1 MDGDTGVKDADIR
14 AENESL
20 KLEIERL
27 HRELAQTSHEKI
39 QSAQYG
45 LVLLDEKQALQQRC
59 DDLEAIYDT
68 TKHELDIL
76 KEALAKVQTSQKV
89 STTTGIEQ
97 EESLLQETATKEA
110 SLTSSLQ
117 ELEKE
122 LKQVRQELSRVLAEK
137 ERLQNE
143 NFEISK
149 HGDVS
154 DWERKNLRSEL
165 KDMKLREQRLLTD
178 NNELEE
184 ENISLQKQVSSLRS
198 SQVEFEGAKHE
209 VRHLKEEVE
218 SLNAQLEELGSL
230 RRIGEQQLEEALEAL
245 QSEREQKYALRRE
258 LDQRLTAESPV
269 FHLDGL
275 SFAGFRL
282 GNSNQDESNRGE
294 DEDGESGAPVL
305 KQIEADFINQPM
317 PEKVEGSTTCRP
329 STVGDLFSELHLT
342 EIRKLEKQLEQ
353 LESEKGHLSGC
364 LENAQ
369 LELEKFRAE
378 PGSDQRL
385 AVARL
390 LGPIRALI
398 ALHGEDVSAECN
410 ENDMNDVTKLKKLLE
425 KHEQRYRKAIQQIA
439 VLQAELDGLGDAG
452 SGGDSDSVLSSKLR
466 DEIANLKNKVQ
477 DYEQLIAEIKDDL
490 SIVSNAT
497 DATQTRLGST
507 QEELLAVSDDL
518 AQLYHHV
525 CTVNGETPSR
535 VVLDHAKGSRI
546 EDGETMGEDRLFL
559 PAASTEDVPS
569 VEKTPATDGLPIER
583 LRTEL
588 FRTALLRENLID
600 PSQCATLGE
609 TLRDQVRH
617 LRVAVETT
625 MEMGRNRVPTIGD
638 GTGSIEEEELQ
649 EQVIKL
655 KSLLSTKREQ
665 IATLRAVLK
674 ANKRTAEVALT
685 NLKSKYETEKA
696 VVSETLSKQ
705 RHELKSLKEDAATFA
720 SLRAMFAARC
730 EEYVAQL
737 DDLQRQLAAAEDER
751 KTLNSLLRMAIHQK
765 LALTQR
771 LEDMEMDRERS
782 HLRRHTGGTPR
793 RGPVQQGASTN
804 QQQQQRG
811 SPHHTSLPFFGYG
824 SHQRRDY

>member
-1 MDGDTGVKDADIR
+1 MESTVGVKDSDVR
-14 AENESL
+14 AENEAL
-20 KLEIERL
+20 KLELERL

-59 DDLEAIYDT
+59 DEIEAIYDT
-68 TKHELDIL
+68 TKHELEIL

-143 NFEISK
+143 NYEITK

-209 VRHLKEEVE
+209 VRRLKEEVE

-282 GNSNQDESNRGE
+282 GNANQDESNRVE
-294 DEDGESGAPVL
+294 DEDGDSGAPVL
-305 KQIEADFINQPM
+305 KQIEADFINQPLE
-317 PEKVEGSTTCRP
+317 PKGEGAPTCRP

-353 LESEKGHLSGC
+353 LETEKGHLSGC
-364 LENAQ
+364 LEDAQQQ
-369 LELEKFRAE
+369 LEKLRMV
-378 PGSDQRL
+378 PGGDQRL
-385 AVARL
+385 VVARL
-390 LGPIRALI
+390 IGPIRALI
-398 ALHGEDVSAECN
+398 ALHGEEVGTDAG
-410 ENDMNDVTKLKKLLE
+410 ENDVDDVGKLQRLLDQ
-425 KHEQRYRKAIQQIA
+425 HEQRHKQALQQIA
-439 VLQAELDGLGDAG
+439 QLQAELDGLGDSAD
-452 SGGDSDSVLSSKLR
+452 GGEPDSVASSKLR
-466 DEIANLKNKVQ
+466 DEIANLKNKVH
-477 DYEQLIAEIKDDL
+477 DYEQIMAEIKEDL
-490 SIVSNAT
+490 AVVSEFT
-497 DATQTRLGST
+497 DETRTRLGT
-507 QEELLAVSDDL
+507 AQEELLAVSDDL

-535 VVLDHAKGSRI
+535 VVLDHAKGSRPGNGDGDFQAPI
-546 EDGETMGEDRLFL
+546 EDT
-559 PAASTEDVPS
+559 PS
-569 VEKTPATDGLPIER
+569 LEKTPTETSPIEK
-583 LRTEL
+583 LKSEL
-588 FRTALLRENLID
+588 FRQALLRENAVD
-600 PSQCATLGE
+600 PSQCATLSE

-625 MEMGRNRVPTIGD
+625 MEMGRNRAPAIGD
-638 GTGSIEEEELQ
+638 GVAGTAEEEELQ

-685 NLKSKYETEKA
+685 NLKSKYETEKS
-696 VVSETLSKQ
+696 VVSDTMTKL

-782 HLRRHTGGTPR
+782 HLRRHTGTPR
-793 RGPVQQGASTN
+793 RGPAQQSGSAQQQ

-811 SPHHTSLPFFGYG
+811 SPHHSSLPFFGYG
-824 SHQRRDY
+824 GGGHQRRDY

>member
-1 MDGDTGVKDADIR
+1 MKSNSIQRFFISPKSIYLATPLDGTAPDSRDSDVR
-14 AENESL
+14 AENEAL
-20 KLEIERL
+20 KQELERL

-59 DDLEAIYDT
+59 DELEAMYDT
-68 TKHELDIL
+68 TKHEMEIL

-143 NFEISK
+143 NYEIMK

-209 VRHLKEEVE
+209 VRRLKEEVE

-282 GNSNQDESNRGE
+282 GNANPDENNRVE
-294 DEDGESGAPVL
+294 DEDGDSGAPVL

-317 PEKVEGSTTCRP
+317 EQKGEGSTTCRP

-353 LESEKGHLSGC
+353 LETEKGHLSGI
-364 LENAQ
+364 LEDAQQQ
-369 LELEKFRAE
+369 LEKLRSI
-378 PGSDQRL
+378 PGGDQRL
-385 AVARL
+385 VLARL
-390 LGPIRALI
+390 VGPIRALI
-398 ALHGEDVSAECN
+398 ALHGEEGAD
-410 ENDMNDVTKLKKLLE
+410 DVTRLQKLLD
-425 KHEQRYRKAIQQIA
+425 KHEQRYRKALQQIA
-439 VLQAELDGLGDAG
+439 QLQAELDGMTDGVDGEADTVM
-452 SGGDSDSVLSSKLR
+452 SGKLR
-466 DEIANLKNKVQ
+466 DEIANLKNKVH
-477 DYEQLIAEIKDDL
+477 DYEQIMAEIKEDL
-490 SIVSNAT
+490 SVVSEFT
-497 DATQTRLGST
+497 DETRNRLGAA
-507 QEELLAVSDDL
+507 QEELLAVSEDL

-535 VVLDHAKGSRI
+535 VVLDHAKGSRPGEESESPAAI
-546 EDGETMGEDRLFL
+546 EDAPSSEKA
-559 PAASTEDVPS
+559 PADSS
-569 VEKTPATDGLPIER
+569 PIEK
-583 LRTEL
+583 LKTEL
-588 FRTALLRENLID
+588 FRQALLRENAVD
-600 PSQCATLGE
+600 PSQCATLSE

-617 LRVAVETT
+617 LRVAVEAT
-625 MEMGRNRVPTIGD
+625 MEMGSQPR
-638 GTGSIEEEELQ
+638 
-649 EQVIKL
+649 
-655 KSLLSTKREQ
+655 ST
-665 IATLRAVLK
+665 
-674 ANKRTAEVALT
+674 
-685 NLKSKYETEKA
+685 
-696 VVSETLSKQ
+696 
-705 RHELKSLKEDAATFA
+705 HW
-720 SLRAMFAARC
+720 
-730 EEYVAQL
+730 
-737 DDLQRQLAAAEDER
+737 
-751 KTLNSLLRMAIHQK
+751 
-765 LALTQR
+765 
-771 LEDMEMDRERS
+771 
-782 HLRRHTGGTPR
+782 RRHGRHCR
-793 RGPVQQGASTN
+793 RGRAPGAGDQAQVAPVDEA
-804 QQQQQRG
+804 
-811 SPHHTSLPFFGYG
+811 
-824 SHQRRDY
+824 

>member
-1 MDGDTGVKDADIR
+1 MDGDAGAKDADVR

-59 DDLEAIYDT
+59 DDLEAICDT
-68 TKHELDIL
+68 TKHELDIV

-89 STTTGIEQ
+89 TTTTGIEQ

-122 LKQVRQELSRVLAEK
+122 LKQVRQELSRVLAER

-317 PEKVEGSTTCRP
+317 AEKVEGSTTCRP
-329 STVGDLFSELHLT
+329 STVGDLLSELNLT
-342 EIRKLEKQLEQ
+342 EIRKLEKQVEQ

-364 LENAQ
+364 LEDAQ

-398 ALHGEDVSAECN
+398 ALHGDDVGAECN
-410 ENDMNDVTKLKKLLE
+410 ENDTNDATKLKKLLE

-439 VLQAELDGLGDAG
+439 TLQAELDGLGDSGA
-452 SGGDSDSVLSSKLR
+452 GGDSDSVLSSKLR
-466 DEIANLKNKVQ
+466 DEIANLKNKVH
-477 DYEQLIAEIKDDL
+477 DYEQLISDIKDDL
-490 SIVSNAT
+490 NIVSNAT
-497 DATQTRLGST
+497 DMTQTRLGST

-546 EDGETMGEDRLFL
+546 EDGETM
-559 PAASTEDVPS
+559 ASTEDVPS
-569 VEKTPATDGLPIER
+569 TEKTPATDGLPIER

-588 FRTALLRENLID
+588 FRAALLRENLLD
-600 PSQCATLGE
+600 PSQCVTLGE

-638 GTGSIEEEELQ
+638 GAGSIEEEELQ

-737 DDLQRQLAAAEDER
+737 DDLQRQLAAVEDER

-782 HLRRHTGGTPR
+782 HLRRHTGTPR
-793 RGPVQQGASTN
+793 RGPAQQGASTN
-804 QQQQQRG
+804 QQQQRG

-824 SHQRRDY
+824 SHQRRDC

>member
-1 MDGDTGVKDADIR
+1 MESAVELKDSDVR
-14 AENESL
+14 AENEAL
-20 KLEIERL
+20 KLELERL

-59 DDLEAIYDT
+59 DEIEAIYDT
-68 TKHELDIL
+68 TKHELEIL

-137 ERLQNE
+137 ERLQSE
-143 NFEISK
+143 NYEISK

-209 VRHLKEEVE
+209 VRRLKEEVE

-282 GNSNQDESNRGE
+282 GNANQDESNRVE
-294 DEDGESGAPVL
+294 DEDGDSGAPVL

-317 PEKVEGSTTCRP
+317 EPKGEGTPTCRP

-353 LESEKGHLSGC
+353 LETEKGHLSGC
-364 LENAQ
+364 LEDAQQQ
-369 LELEKFRAE
+369 LEKLRMV
-378 PGSDQRL
+378 PGGDQRL
-385 AVARL
+385 VVARL
-390 LGPIRALI
+390 IGPIRALI
-398 ALHGEDVSAECN
+398 ALHGEEVGTDAG
-410 ENDMNDVTKLKKLLE
+410 ENDVDDVGKLQRLLD
-425 KHEQRYRKAIQQIA
+425 KHEQRHKQALLQIA
-439 VLQAELDGLGDAG
+439 QLQAELDGLGDSAD
-452 SGGDSDSVLSSKLR
+452 GGEPDSVASSKLR
-466 DEIANLKNKVQ
+466 DEIANLKNKVH
-477 DYEQLIAEIKDDL
+477 DYEQIMAEIKEDL
-490 SIVSNAT
+490 AVVSEFT
-497 DATQTRLGST
+497 DETRTRLGT
-507 QEELLAVSDDL
+507 AQEELLAVSDDL

-535 VVLDHAKGSRI
+535 VVLDHAKGSRAGGNGDGDCQAPI
-546 EDGETMGEDRLFL
+546 EDT
-559 PAASTEDVPS
+559 PS
-569 VEKTPATDGLPIER
+569 LEKTPTETSPIEK
-583 LRTEL
+583 LKSEL
-588 FRTALLRENLID
+588 FRQALLRENTVD
-600 PSQCATLGE
+600 PSQCATLSE

-625 MEMGRNRVPTIGD
+625 MEMGRNRAPAIGD
-638 GTGSIEEEELQ
+638 GVAGTAEEEELQ

-685 NLKSKYETEKA
+685 NLKSKYETEKS
-696 VVSETLSKQ
+696 VVSDTMTKL

-782 HLRRHTGGTPR
+782 HLRRHTGTPR
-793 RGPVQQGASTN
+793 RGPAQQSGSAQQQ

-811 SPHHTSLPFFGYG
+811 SPHHSSLPFFGYG
-824 SHQRRDY
+824 GGGGHQRRDY

>member
-1 MDGDTGVKDADIR
+1 MDTSAGLKEGDLR
-14 AENESL
+14 AENEAL
-20 KLEIERL
+20 KLELERI

-59 DDLEAIYDT
+59 DDLEAMYDT
-68 TKHELDIL
+68 TKHELEIL

-122 LKQVRQELSRVLAEK
+122 LKQVRQELGRVLAEK

-143 NFEISK
+143 NYEITK

-209 VRHLKEEVE
+209 VRRLKEEVE

-282 GNSNQDESNRGE
+282 GNAGQDENNRVE
-294 DEDGESGAPVL
+294 DEDGDSGAPVL

-317 PEKVEGSTTCRP
+317 EPKGEGASTCRP

-353 LESEKGHLSGC
+353 LETEKGHLSGC
-364 LENAQ
+364 LEDAQQQ
-369 LELEKFRAE
+369 LEKLRAM
-378 PGSDQRL
+378 PGGDQRL
-385 AVARL
+385 AIARL
-390 LGPIRALI
+390 IGPIRALI
-398 ALHGEDVSAECN
+398 ALHGEEVAAECA
-410 ENDMNDVTKLKKLLE
+410 ENDVDDMSRLQKLLD
-425 KHEQRYRKAIQQIA
+425 KHEQRYRKALQQIA
-439 VLQAELDGLGDAG
+439 QLQAELDGMGDG
-452 SGGDSDSVLSSKLR
+452 VDGETDSVASGKLR

-477 DYEQLIAEIKDDL
+477 DYEHLMAEIREDL
-490 SIVSNAT
+490 SVVSEFT
-497 DATQTRLGST
+497 DETRTRLGAT

-535 VVLDHAKGSRI
+535 VVLDHAKGSRVT
-546 EDGETMGEDRLFL
+546 EDGENQAT
-559 PAASTEDVPS
+559 TEDAPS
-569 VEKTPATDGLPIER
+569 SDKAPSDSSPIEK
-583 LRTEL
+583 LKTEL
-588 FRTALLRENLID
+588 FRQALLRENAVD

-625 MEMGRNRVPTIGD
+625 MEMGRNRAPPIGD
-638 GTGSIEEEELQ
+638 GIAGTAEEEELQ

-696 VVSETLSKQ
+696 VVSETMTKL

-737 DDLQRQLAAAEDER
+737 DDLQRQLAATEDER

-771 LEDMEMDRERS
+771 LEDLEMDRERS
-782 HLRRHTGGTPR
+782 HLRRHTGTPR
-793 RGPVQQGASTN
+793 RGPAQQSGSAQQ

-811 SPHHTSLPFFGYG
+811 SPHHSSLPFFGYG

>member
-1 MDGDTGVKDADIR
+1 METSAGLKDSDVR
-14 AENESL
+14 AENEAL
-20 KLEIERL
+20 KQELERL

-59 DDLEAIYDT
+59 DELEAMYDT
-68 TKHELDIL
+68 TKHEMEIL

-143 NFEISK
+143 NYEIMK

-209 VRHLKEEVE
+209 VRRLKEEVE

-282 GNSNQDESNRGE
+282 GNANPDESNRVE
-294 DEDGESGAPVL
+294 DEDGDSGAPVL

-317 PEKVEGSTTCRP
+317 EQKGEGSTTCRP

-353 LESEKGHLSGC
+353 LETEKGHLSGC
-364 LENAQ
+364 LEDAQQQ
-369 LELEKFRAE
+369 LEKLRSI
-378 PGSDQRL
+378 PGGDQRL
-385 AVARL
+385 VLARL
-390 LGPIRALI
+390 VGPIRALI
-398 ALHGEDVSAECN
+398 ALHGEEVGTDGAEN
-410 ENDMNDVTKLKKLLE
+410 GVDDVTRLQKLLD
-425 KHEQRYRKAIQQIA
+425 KHEQRYRKALQQIA
-439 VLQAELDGLGDAG
+439 QLQAELDGMTDGVDGEADTVM
-452 SGGDSDSVLSSKLR
+452 SGKLR
-466 DEIANLKNKVQ
+466 DEIANLKNKVH
-477 DYEQLIAEIKDDL
+477 DYEQIMAEIKEDL
-490 SIVSNAT
+490 SVVSEFT
-497 DATQTRLGST
+497 DETRNRLGSA
-507 QEELLAVSDDL
+507 QEELLAVSEDL

-535 VVLDHAKGSRI
+535 VVLDHAKGSRP
-546 EDGETMGEDRLFL
+546 GEEGES
-559 PAASTEDVPS
+559 PAATEDAPS
-569 VEKTPATDGLPIER
+569 AEKAPADSSPIEK
-583 LRTEL
+583 LKTEL
-588 FRTALLRENLID
+588 FRQALLRENAVD
-600 PSQCATLGE
+600 PSQCATLSE

-625 MEMGRNRVPTIGD
+625 MEMGRSRAPPIGD
-638 GTGSIEEEELQ
+638 GMAGTAEEEELQ

-696 VVSETLSKQ
+696 VVSETMSKL

-737 DDLQRQLAAAEDER
+737 DDLQRQLAATEDER

-782 HLRRHTGGTPR
+782 HMRRHTGTPR
-793 RGPVQQGASTN
+793 RGPSQQSGSSAQQ

-811 SPHHTSLPFFGYG
+811 SPHHSSLPFFGYG
-824 SHQRRDY
+824 GSHQRRDY

>member
-1 MDGDTGVKDADIR
+1 METSAGLKDGDVR
-14 AENESL
+14 AENEAL
-20 KLEIERL
+20 KLELERL

-59 DDLEAIYDT
+59 DELESMYDT
-68 TKHELDIL
+68 TKHEMEIL

-143 NFEISK
+143 NYEIMK

-209 VRHLKEEVE
+209 VRRLKEEVE

-282 GNSNQDESNRGE
+282 GNANPDESNRVE
-294 DEDGESGAPVL
+294 DEDGDSEG
-305 KQIEADFINQPM
+305 
-317 PEKVEGSTTCRP
+317 EGSTTCRP

-353 LESEKGHLSGC
+353 LETEKGHLSGV
-364 LENAQ
+364 LEDAQQQ
-369 LELEKFRAE
+369 LEKLRSI
-378 PGSDQRL
+378 PGGDQRL
-385 AVARL
+385 VLARL
-390 LGPIRALI
+390 VGPIRALI
-398 ALHGEDVSAECN
+398 ALHGEEVGTDGAEN
-410 ENDMNDVTKLKKLLE
+410 GVDDVTRLQKLLD
-425 KHEQRYRKAIQQIA
+425 KHEQRYRKALQQIA
-439 VLQAELDGLGDAG
+439 QLQAELDGMTDGVDGEADTVM
-452 SGGDSDSVLSSKLR
+452 SGKLR
-466 DEIANLKNKVQ
+466 DEIANLKNKVH
-477 DYEQLIAEIKDDL
+477 DYEQIMAEIKEDL
-490 SIVSNAT
+490 SVVSEFT
-497 DATQTRLGST
+497 DETRNRLGAA
-507 QEELLAVSDDL
+507 QEELLAVSEDL

-535 VVLDHAKGSRI
+535 VVLDHAKGSRP
-546 EDGETMGEDRLFL
+546 GEEGES
-559 PAASTEDVPS
+559 PAATEDAPSTEKAPS
-569 VEKTPATDGLPIER
+569 DSSPIEK
-583 LRTEL
+583 LKTEL
-588 FRTALLRENLID
+588 FRQALLRENTVD
-600 PSQCATLGE
+600 PSQCATLSE

-625 MEMGRNRVPTIGD
+625 MEMGRSRAPPIGD
-638 GTGSIEEEELQ
+638 GMAGTVEEEELQ

-696 VVSETLSKQ
+696 VVSETMTKL
-705 RHELKSLKEDAATFA
+705 RHELKSLKEDACDVRLAA
-720 SLRAMFAARC
+720 SDVRGALRR
-730 EEYVAQL
+730 
-737 DDLQRQLAAAEDER
+737 RQLAATEDER

-782 HLRRHTGGTPR
+782 HMRRHTGTPR
-793 RGPVQQGASTN
+793 RGPSQQSGSRAACSAQRLDRCGAGTAASANRSTAKRHVLLL
-804 QQQQQRG
+804 QTRLAELAAALG
-811 SPHHTSLPFFGYG
+811 C
-824 SHQRRDY
+824 

>member
-1 MDGDTGVKDADIR
+1 SDTMDGDAGAKDADVR

-59 DDLEAIYDT
+59 DDLEAICDT
-68 TKHELDIL
+68 TKHELDIV

-89 STTTGIEQ
+89 TTTTGIEQ

-122 LKQVRQELSRVLAEK
+122 LKQVRQELSRVLAER

-282 GNSNQDESNRGE
+282 GSKPLRPILSSRID
-294 DEDGESGAPVL
+294 SGSPSRDSCSSTKL
-305 KQIEADFINQPM
+305 RR
-317 PEKVEGSTTCRP
+317 VEGSTTCRP
-329 STVGDLFSELHLT
+329 STVGDLLSELNLT
-342 EIRKLEKQLEQ
+342 EIRKLEKQVEQVRDQEKSCLIIINYDLPEPARMVCQTEKLTFWFLLE
-353 LESEKGHLSGC
+353 
-364 LENAQ
+364 
-369 LELEKFRAE
+369 
-378 PGSDQRL
+378 
-385 AVARL
+385 VAL
-390 LGPIRALI
+390 LLLCSIASLNPIRSSSAFFDDRTNLLFLLFRRLPRQAPAFI
-398 ALHGEDVSAECN
+398 AYCHSLASKHCFDT
-410 ENDMNDVTKLKKLLE
+410 NDATKLKKLLE

-439 VLQAELDGLGDAG
+439 TLQAELDGLGDSGA
-452 SGGDSDSVLSSKLR
+452 GGDSDSVH
-466 DEIANLKNKVQ
+466 
-477 DYEQLIAEIKDDL
+477 DYEQLISDIKDDL
-490 SIVSNAT
+490 NIVSNAT
-497 DATQTRLGST
+497 DMTQTRLGST

-546 EDGETMGEDRLFL
+546 EDGETMGEDRSCFSYFSFYFDA
-559 PAASTEDVPS
+559 PST
-569 VEKTPATDGLPIER
+569 EKTPATDGLPIER

-588 FRTALLRENLID
+588 FRAALLRENLLD
-600 PSQCATLGE
+600 PSQCVTLGE

-638 GTGSIEEEELQ
+638 GAGSIEEEELQ

-737 DDLQRQLAAAEDER
+737 DDLQRQLAAVEDER

-782 HLRRHTGGTPR
+782 HLRRHTGTPR
-793 RGPVQQGASTN
+793 RGPAQQGAS
-804 QQQQQRG
+804 
-811 SPHHTSLPFFGYG
+811 
-824 SHQRRDY
+824 